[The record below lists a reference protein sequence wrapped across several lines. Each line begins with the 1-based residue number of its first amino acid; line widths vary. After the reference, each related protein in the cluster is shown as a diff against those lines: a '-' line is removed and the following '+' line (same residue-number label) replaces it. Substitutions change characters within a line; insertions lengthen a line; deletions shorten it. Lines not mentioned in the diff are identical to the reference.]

1 LQNSRKLGAY
11 TINRPD
17 SWESATSTL
26 FCLWC
31 HMLLMLEDNTERV
44 NRFKEV
50 VGALDPNLQLMIWR
64 NAKVIIREMG
74 NTRVLKT

>member
-1 LQNSRKLGAY
+1 
-11 TINRPD
+11 
-17 SWESATSTL
+17 
-26 FCLWC
+26 
-31 HMLLMLEDNTERV
+31 MLLMLEDNTERV